1 MIKRE
6 SGNQRKKDYVENMV
20 TQIIGKRT
28 VQQKE
33 IGEAMEI
40 IYLESLVQVQI
51 LQRKMIIAPLQQKI
65 MKSQHISSSAI
76 QQRTLSSSF

>member
-51 LQRKMIIAPLQQKI
+51 LQRKMIIAPL
-65 MKSQHISSSAI
+65 
-76 QQRTLSSSF
+76 

>member
-6 SGNQRKKDYVENMV
+6 SGNQRKKDYVENVV

-51 LQRKMIIAPLQQKI
+51 L
-65 MKSQHISSSAI
+65 
-76 QQRTLSSSF
+76 

>member
-6 SGNQRKKDYVENMV
+6 SENQRKKDYVENVV

-51 LQRKMIIAPLQQKI
+51 LQRKMIIAPL
-65 MKSQHISSSAI
+65 
-76 QQRTLSSSF
+76 

>member
-6 SGNQRKKDYVENMV
+6 SGNQRKKDYVKNVV

-51 LQRKMIIAPLQQKI
+51 LQRKMIIAPL
-65 MKSQHISSSAI
+65 
-76 QQRTLSSSF
+76 

>member
-6 SGNQRKKDYVENMV
+6 SGNQRKKDYVENVV

-51 LQRKMIIAPLQQKI
+51 LQRKMIIAPL
-65 MKSQHISSSAI
+65 
-76 QQRTLSSSF
+76 